1 MIDTA
6 VTHATELARSVWQR
20 TFQGTMDALEGTLK
34 LVQEALTHSQR
45 GSRSAGA
52 DTKIERLLESLK
64 PTIRLLPDDY
74 EINHLYNKLCVQ
86 WAAAQ
91 TSARHAQL
99 RTAKSGCSSRTR
111 ASAQQRSR
119 RWMDLT
125 GSVQRELL
133 QEAQETATMAKQAYE
148 HEKEGYTMLVHAVLP
163 PAVPVSVYIHM
174 YIHVHTSRAHTSAC
188 LSESAG

>member
-1 MIDTA
+1 
-6 VTHATELARSVWQR
+6 
-20 TFQGTMDALEGTLK
+20 MDALEGKLK
-34 LVQEALTHSQR
+34 RVQEALTHSQR

-52 DTKIERLLESLK
+52 DTKTERLLESLK

-74 EINHLYNKLCVQ
+74 EIKHLYNKLCVQ
-86 WAAAQ
+86 WAALQ
-91 TSARHAQL
+91 TSARHAHP
-99 RTAKSGCSSRTR
+99 RTAKSGGSSRTR

-119 RWMDLT
+119 RWIDLPE
-125 GSVQRELL
+125 SAQRGLL

-188 LSESAG
+188 LSESAD

>member
-1 MIDTA
+1 
-6 VTHATELARSVWQR
+6 
-20 TFQGTMDALEGTLK
+20 MDALEGTLK
-34 LVQEALTHSQR
+34 RVQEALTHSQR

-74 EINHLYNKLCVQ
+74 EIKHRYNKLCVQ

-99 RTAKSGCSSRTR
+99 RTAKSGCRSRTR

-125 GSVQRELL
+125 GSAQRELL
-133 QEAQETATMAKQAYE
+133 HEAQETATMAKQAYE

-188 LSESAG
+188 VSESAD

>member
-1 MIDTA
+1 
-6 VTHATELARSVWQR
+6 
-20 TFQGTMDALEGTLK
+20 MDALEGTLK
-34 LVQEALTHSQR
+34 RVQEALTHLQR

-74 EINHLYNKLCVQ
+74 EIKHRYNKLCVQ

-99 RTAKSGCSSRTR
+99 RTAKSGCRSRTR

-125 GSVQRELL
+125 GSAQRELL
-133 QEAQETATMAKQAYE
+133 HEAQETATMAKQAYE

-163 PAVPVSVYIHM
+163 PAVPVSAYIHM

-188 LSESAG
+188 RTDLWVDAGIAAGL